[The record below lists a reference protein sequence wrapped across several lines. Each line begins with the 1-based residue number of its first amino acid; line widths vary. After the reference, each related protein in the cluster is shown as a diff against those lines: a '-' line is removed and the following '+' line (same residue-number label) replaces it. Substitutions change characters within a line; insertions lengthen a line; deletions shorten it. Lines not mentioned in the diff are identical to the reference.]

1 MKKESNPD
9 FLLSLMSGKL
19 LMTKRLGE
27 FPIGMVSPILREAS
41 GGKVRPGVI
50 VKILI
55 SEVIL

>member
-1 MKKESNPD
+1 MKKEGNPD

-19 LMTKRLGE
+19 LMTKHLGE
-27 FPIGMVSPILREAS
+27 FPIRMVFPVLRDAS
-41 GGKVRPGVI
+41 GGKVLLGVI